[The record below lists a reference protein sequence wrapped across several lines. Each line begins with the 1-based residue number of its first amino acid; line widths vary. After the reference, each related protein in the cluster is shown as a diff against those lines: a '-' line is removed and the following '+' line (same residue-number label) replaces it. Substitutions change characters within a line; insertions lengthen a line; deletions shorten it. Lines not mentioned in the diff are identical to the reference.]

1 MYLTG
6 YNGEQPDDSPK
17 LRNFT
22 IYYLERSRIRYG
34 VLRKRFLYRKGEVYS
49 QTRQNY
55 TQEALARLGVFKFS
69 EFQYTPR
76 TGAEKDTLD
85 VRVNAMFDLPYNS
98 ELELNVTTKST
109 KQTVPSHIQP
119 VA

>member
-6 YNGEQPDDSPK
+6 YNGEQPDDSLK

-22 IYYLERSRIRYG
+22 IYYSGKKPGIRYG

-76 TGAEKDTLD
+76 TGAEKIH
-85 VRVNAMFDLPYNS
+85 
-98 ELELNVTTKST
+98 ST
-109 KQTVPSHIQP
+109 Y
-119 VA
+119 A